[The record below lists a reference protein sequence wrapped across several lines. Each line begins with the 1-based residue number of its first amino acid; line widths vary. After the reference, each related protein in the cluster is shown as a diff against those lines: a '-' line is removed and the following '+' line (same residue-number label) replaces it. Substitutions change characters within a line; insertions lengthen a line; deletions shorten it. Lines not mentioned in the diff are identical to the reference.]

1 MSCYQMLVTWNKQD
15 VKTTKCTMFW
25 FCWII
30 HELNR
35 LSQMMFSYTPY
46 NMGNQETSTYQ
57 QDTVQGATNYA
68 SRFTMTRQGGFMQ

>member
-1 MSCYQMLVTWNKQD
+1 MSCYQMLVTWNKQE

-46 NMGNQETSTYQ
+46 NMGVGVY
-57 QDTVQGATNYA
+57 
-68 SRFTMTRQGGFMQ
+68 